1 MNNQNDVNETKQTRK
16 SLLFPILS
24 ICVILVVAIG
34 AVTFVLLSGNDK
46 KNSAKQTSVF
56 DGIIEFENP
65 ISDYLGSDSIS
76 QKILSGESE
85 MSGELILSEMEDD
98 TDYSGAG
105 IEYSLKRDAIKSEM
119 SLSLN
124 AKYREANVL
133 STDIYM
139 NKDKF
144 QFKVPSKAEDVFTV
158 TFDKLIQKMEE
169 LVQSDEM
176 VTSEQAQ
183 VLLDSYLNKDAIA
196 SMLGDW
202 SECCNQTDII
212 STYIYA
218 IQRTY
223 PKEYKEILNGISVE
237 KAENDAYGNAGIT
250 YTISEDSIELFFEC
264 LLTVSF
270 DDKELNKIF
279 KPYIESYATAY
290 YITDTYEYAAS
301 YDDVYEDDTI
311 VEDDEDDYDT
321 DALSTEEC
329 VEKLRTE
336 LESIDSV
343 FSMFFNDD
351 ITVTVWKNK
360 NGLLTGLNSENE
372 LNIAGESFELD
383 FYITTQN
390 DANPTNNMDAGI
402 VLTYEGESLKFLFN
416 RATTLGET
424 LSVSNSFSIVI
435 PDENTFCIAS
445 EESLNTTDNHYDYT
459 FSLSEADTPY
469 MQFKIGG
476 AFDNLIRGNAY
487 NLVLDDIGFIIEDET
502 ILSIKGNISIDTAS
516 VDISAP
522 TGTQTELT
530 DLSEDEL
537 NELFEEVFGE

>member
-311 VEDDEDDYDT
+311 VEDDEYDYDT

-360 NGLLTGLNSENE
+360 NGLLTGLNSEM
-372 LNIAGESFELD
+372 S
-383 FYITTQN
+383 
-390 DANPTNNMDAGI
+390 
-402 VLTYEGESLKFLFN
+402 
-416 RATTLGET
+416 
-424 LSVSNSFSIVI
+424 
-435 PDENTFCIAS
+435 
-445 EESLNTTDNHYDYT
+445 
-459 FSLSEADTPY
+459 
-469 MQFKIGG
+469 
-476 AFDNLIRGNAY
+476 
-487 NLVLDDIGFIIEDET
+487 
-502 ILSIKGNISIDTAS
+502 
-516 VDISAP
+516 
-522 TGTQTELT
+522 
-530 DLSEDEL
+530 
-537 NELFEEVFGE
+537 